1 MSSTVEELN
10 LANNK
15 FEKTPLIEHSLQKL
29 DISNNPIELGIP
41 KSFIIFGWV
50 SQHYLIMRSAA

>member
-1 MSSTVEELN
+1 M
-10 LANNK
+10 ANNK